1 MAASEVVT
9 AFVDQLIALFNK
21 RSMDLP
27 DGYFTRHTQFLL
39 NGVPFE
45 EMLGRSAQDPL
56 VLMIAR
62 GAAGYRFTAKAVQH
76 AVPDA
81 TLQRGELQESPEAG
95 SQVVRGQCWLSGHYR
110 GTGEAAELL
119 VAVELR
125 LKGGTLERASVSVD
139 PERLQS
145 LQQAR
150 LRQPAD

>member
-1 MAASEVVT
+1 MAASEAVT
-9 AFVDQLIALFNK
+9 TLIDRLVTLFNQ

-27 DGYFTRHTQFLL
+27 DGYFTRHTQFRL

-45 EMLGRSAQDPL
+45 DMLGRPPQDPL

-81 TLQRGELQESPEAG
+81 KLVRGDLSESSDGDA
-95 SQVVRGQCWLSGHYR
+95 QVVSGQCWLSGHYR
-110 GTGEAAELL
+110 GTGEPVELL
-119 VAVELR
+119 VDVELR
-125 LKGGTLERASVSVD
+125 FSHGTLASADVRMDSALV
-139 PERLQS
+139 QQ

-150 LRQPAD
+150 IRE